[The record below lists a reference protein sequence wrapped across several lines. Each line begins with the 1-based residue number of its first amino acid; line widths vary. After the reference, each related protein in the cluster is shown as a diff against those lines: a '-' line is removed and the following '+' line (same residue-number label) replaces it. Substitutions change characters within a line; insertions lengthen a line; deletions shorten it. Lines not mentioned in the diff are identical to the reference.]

1 MSIPI
6 MSDAAK
12 AAAAKR
18 LRGSKKEAGYEDF
31 RQGIQAGEYWAT
43 HLATYRQLAA
53 LEDVADEFWD
63 RSGKRQDEDAGND
76 IAWALALRLQLRFG
90 EVHASSQM
98 KAILFPGPERRRSP
112 AYVAGFVLETHG
124 MAKAV
129 NQPVKPKRAA
139 V

>member
-31 RQGIQAGEYWAT
+31 RQGIQAGEHWAA

-63 RSGKRQDEDAGND
+63 RSGKRQDEDAGHD
-76 IAWALALRLQLRFG
+76 LAWALALRLQLRFG
-90 EVHASSQM
+90 EVYAPSQM
-98 KAILFPGPERRRSP
+98 KTILFPGLERRRSP
-112 AYVAGFVLETHG
+112 AYVSGFVLGIHG
-124 MAKAV
+124 MAQAM
-129 NQPVKPKRAA
+129 NQQAKPKKTA